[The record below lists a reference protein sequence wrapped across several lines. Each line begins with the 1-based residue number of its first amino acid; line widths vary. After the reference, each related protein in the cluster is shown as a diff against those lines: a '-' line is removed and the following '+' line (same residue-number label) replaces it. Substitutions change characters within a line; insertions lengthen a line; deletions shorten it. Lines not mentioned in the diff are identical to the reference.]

1 MGIDAI
7 SFSFSVMLLMIVVH
21 EDFGK
26 DTDASDIAQR
36 PTVTNGIFLY
46 RQVLRVKR
54 IEQRQAVTKLSEL
67 SDLKKQIKMVE
78 PMVKKI
84 LEILEISKSRVP
96 KNLEASQYDM
106 LSQQD
111 RDSVSLVLENILFL
125 GDAVLRIPD
134 AVHKVLK
141 KEKNARDTVQWA
153 VGYANTTGFLDEID
167 LLTLD
172 LMSQELNLIPRKEG
186 YVNVFTESY
195 KMQERETQRLL
206 QKEKEKQVKNKQKAK
221 KQRNLMSGPR
231 AGEL

>member
-36 PTVTNGIFLY
+36 PTVTND